1 MFGGFAV
8 IHIKLY
14 TFAPTSLLVGSSA
27 MEETSS
33 LFACLI
39 YSLEEERMD
48 TRLVGI
54 L

>member
-8 IHIKLY
+8 FHIKLY
-14 TFAPTSLLVGSSA
+14 TLAPTPLLVGRLA

-33 LFACLI
+33 LSACLI

-48 TRLVGI
+48 TRLVGR

>member
-8 IHIKLY
+8 FHIKLY
-14 TFAPTSLLVGSSA
+14 TLASTSLLVGRSA
-27 MEETSS
+27 VEETSPLS
-33 LFACLI
+33 ACLI